1 VKKSESGRI
10 RTVPVRKWRYP
21 YSFGR
26 QKLEIIPSGRIQQV
40 KQKNSVIKQIE

>member
-10 RTVPVRKWRYP
+10 RMVPVRKWRYP

-26 QKLEIIPSGRIQQV
+26 QKLEIIPSGRIH
-40 KQKNSVIKQIE
+40 KRKEFSK